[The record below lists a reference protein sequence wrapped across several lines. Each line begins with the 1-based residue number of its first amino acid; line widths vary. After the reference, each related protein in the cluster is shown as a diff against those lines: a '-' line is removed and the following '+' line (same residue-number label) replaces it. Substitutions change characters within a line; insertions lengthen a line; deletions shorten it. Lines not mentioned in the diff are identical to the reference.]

1 MYMNVYARIHEYS
14 KIQRVAI
21 MPMGSML
28 GQQLP
33 EHFRVRY
40 ILIIACAV
48 GILCTYA
55 EPAIARLCVCVCVCM
70 CVCVCV
76 YACTC
81 VCACVCARVY
91 IHISHTHHCLSYGHV
106 LYLCQDSTVRSHT
119 HKRTHHNTHT
129 HTIHTQSLAVSRL

>member
-1 MYMNVYARIHEYS
+1 
-14 KIQRVAI
+14 
-21 MPMGSML
+21 MGSML

-76 YACTC
+76 CMHVHVC
-81 VCACVCARVY
+81 VRVCARACTY
-91 IHISHTHHCLSYGHV
+91 IYHILIIV
-106 LYLCQDSTVRSHT
+106 
-119 HKRTHHNTHT
+119 
-129 HTIHTQSLAVSRL
+129 